1 MSDHFEA
8 LYGNEQLKTYIKS
21 KMSDGALPH
30 ALIFEGSEGSGKFTV
45 ATMTAMALDPQF
57 ADKIKKHI
65 SPDVTVHE
73 PTDGKKS
80 IGVSL
85 IREIRA
91 QAYIKPQELSVRVFV
106 IRHAH
111 TMTTEAQNAL
121 LKILEEPPSGVYFFL
136 LCENSSLLLPT
147 VRSRAPVLKMA
158 VLPDDELSEY
168 VASVNKKAELMKRNS
183 PEEYAMLIRSCG
195 GSVGAAISRIGT
207 PDSQSEKLRTL
218 TGELIALISEG
229 KRDGILLFFV
239 KNRLKR
245 EELET
250 VLLGLSCAMRDMLK
264 LKYGTLSDTLF
275 FASLAQAEEAS
286 ASYARSTLMNV
297 YNESET
303 LRAKLSVN
311 VNVDAFSVRCADA
324 LIDAARK

>member
-1 MSDHFEA
+1 MSDHFEE
-8 LYGNEQLKTYIKS
+8 LYGNGQLKTYIKT
-21 KMSDGALPH
+21 KIADGTLPH
-30 ALIFEGSEGSGKFTV
+30 ALIFEGSEGSGKLTV
-45 ATMTAMALDPQF
+45 ATMTAMALDPSF

-73 PTDGKKS
+73 PADGKKT

-85 IREIRA
+85 VREIRA
-91 QAYIKPQELSVRVFV
+91 QAYIKPQELSVRVFI
-106 IRHAH
+106 IRYAH
-111 TMTTEAQNAL
+111 LMTTEAQNAL

-158 VLPDDELSEY
+158 VLPDSELGEY
-168 VASVNKKAELMKRNS
+168 VASVNKKAEVMKRNS

-195 GSVGAAISRIGT
+195 GSVGCAISKIGT
-207 PDSQSEKLRTL
+207 PDSQSEKLRAL
-218 TGELIALISEG
+218 TGELINLISEA

-239 KNRLKR
+239 KNRFKR
-245 EELET
+245 DELDT

-264 LKYGTLSDTLF
+264 LKYGELSDTLF
-275 FASLAQAEEAS
+275 FTSLTEAEEAS

-297 YNESET
+297 YTESEA